1 MRRLAVVNHK
11 GGTGKTT
18 TAVNLSAALA
28 ELGRRVL
35 LVDLDPQGSATRWLD
50 PLPAEGEA
58 EVDHGDLPYR
68 VLEGSLPVMEAVSA
82 TGFGFDRLP
91 GNASLRRAARALAGE
106 PASDAS
112 LRGVLRGLPDGAYD
126 FVVIDCPP
134 HEGFLSANALVAA
147 DALVIPVETRVL
159 ALQGLASLIA
169 KIRRLEARLERELPI
184 AAILACRLDRRTGH
198 APWVAETIREYV
210 GVEFPGVPVLTV
222 RENVA
227 LSDAAAARV
236 PVTVFR
242 DRSAGAEDHR
252 RVARRIGLGPKLAR
266 WASGL

>member
-1 MRRLAVVNHK
+1 MIRLAVVNHK

-58 EVDHGDLPYR
+58 EVNHGDLPYR
-68 VLEGSLPVMEAVSA
+68 VLEGSLPVVEAVEA

-112 LRGVLRGLPDGAYD
+112 LRGVLRGLPERRYD

-147 DALVIPVETRVL
+147 NALVIPVETRVL

-169 KIRRLEARLERELPI
+169 KIRRLGVRLERELPI
-184 AAILACRLDRRTGH
+184 AAILACRLDRRTSH

-210 GVEFPGVPVLTV
+210 GAEFPGVPVLSV

-242 DRSAGAEDHR
+242 DRSAGAEDYR
-252 RVARRIGLGPKLAR
+252 RVAGSVTAADPSACT
-266 WASGL
+266 